1 MLPKTEAVD
10 ADGQSQLAVG
20 VPAIPN
26 FLHSASSA
34 YTVICVHRNLMH
46 ILISRAVPCFFK
58 TELAPLTG
66 CCHGDLQA
74 VLLLIDIFVVQRLV
88 RRYLTLEHELLIL
101 P

>member
-1 MLPKTEAVD
+1 
-10 ADGQSQLAVG
+10 
-20 VPAIPN
+20 
-26 FLHSASSA
+26 
-34 YTVICVHRNLMH
+34 MH
-46 ILISRAVPCFFK
+46 IRISRAIPRFFK

-101 P
+101 PRTQILYCPEVSKTFPGHLCGLGSPGRRVPGICRTGET